1 MSEKVEIKKLEHKID
16 MLIESLKELS
26 EKQNSQY
33 TDIVLHLK
41 QIESNTSK
49 LYPIE
54 DKRTDEELYK
64 EACKQ
69 VREANKASTSW
80 LQRKLGIEYSRAMQI
95 VNLLEKNGV
104 IGPARGSKARKVF
117 LK

>member
-1 MSEKVEIKKLEHKID
+1 MADIKTFSFIKGKLDEI
-16 MLIESLKELS
+16 IESLKELS

-41 QIESNTSK
+41 QVSSNTSK

-69 VREANKASTSW
+69 VREANRASTSW
-80 LQRKLGIEYSRAMQI
+80 LQRKLGIEYLRAI
-95 VNLLEKNGV
+95 R
-104 IGPARGSKARKVF
+104 I
-117 LK
+117 